1 MLASVLGRTVAF
13 RSSADPPGSWA
24 VTFDDVALAE
34 LAWEDGI
41 VRVETP
47 EEVGRVSAA
56 GTWMVRAVLAVGE
69 ADEPRAWYV
78 GGIHRGLARCR
89 EGRGFTRV
97 RGIER
102 GVGPWEGFDDEV
114 GRGVL
119 RIRNRMGGG
128 GVWSEI
134 AVTPDHAF
142 DASAGSLLVV
152 WAALKIVG
160 LRRPWLSVTSSGV
173 TERAVQREIARLDAR
188 LLARRGLEDE
198 DVVAAPPRERGA
210 VQVVAE
216 PVGVGGYSPA
226 TTRLRP
232 SALAR

>member
-1 MLASVLGRTVAF
+1 
-13 RSSADPPGSWA
+13 
-24 VTFDDVALAE
+24 
-34 LAWEDGI
+34 
-41 VRVETP
+41 
-47 EEVGRVSAA
+47 
-56 GTWMVRAVLAVGE
+56 MVRAVLAVGE
-69 ADEPRAWYV
+69 ADEPCAWYV

-102 GVGPWEGFDDEV
+102 GVGPWEGFDDEA

-128 GVWSEI
+128 EVWSEI
-134 AVTPDHAF
+134 AVTPDPAF

-160 LRRPWLSVTSSGV
+160 LRRPWLSLTSSGV

-188 LLARRGLEDE
+188 LLARRGRKG
-198 DVVAAPPRERGA
+198 DVVVASPPRERGA
-210 VQVVAE
+210 AE
-216 PVGVGGYSPA
+216 GVRTRVGAGGYSPA